1 MGKDIIK
8 TVQWVLILALV
19 IYILFAKSCG
29 SKPDVTKTV
38 TRKDG
43 KPELVKI
50 TETTTFDTTRWIA
63 TYKANTKP
71 IIKWR
76 KPKNDTVLVESKPLF
91 SPCDSVFASL
101 DSGTIEGVKYSIQ
114 DTTADNRVIGRSIRL
129 EVPQTQITKQV
140 FKTNDSLRVDTVY
153 VETKESTASKIKWGL
168 RICAACAVPA
178 GIIGVFVPK

>member
-1 MGKDIIK
+1 MKEKLLTLLVG
-8 TVQWVLILALV
+8 VILGIMIPILV
-19 IYILFAKSCG
+19 NRCD
-29 SKPDVTKTV
+29 SKPDITKTV
-38 TRKDG
+38 TKKIG
-43 KPELVKI
+43 KTELVKS
-50 TETTTFDTTRWIA
+50 TETTKFDTTRWIA

-71 IIKWR
+71 IIKWK
-76 KPKNDTVLVESKPLF
+76 KPKNDTVIVESKPLF

-101 DSGTIEGVKYSIQ
+101 DSGTIDGIKYAIQ

-129 EVPQTQITKQV
+129 EVPQTQITKKV

>member
-71 IIKWR
+71 IIKWK
-76 KPKNDTVLVESKPLF
+76 KPKNDTVIVESKPLF
-91 SPCDSVFASL
+91 SPCDSVFASM
-101 DSGTIEGVKYSIQ
+101 DSGTIDGIKYAIQ
-114 DTTADNRVIGRSIRL
+114 DTTSDNRVIGRSIWL
-129 EVPQTQITKQV
+129 EVTQTQITKQV

-153 VETKESTASKIKWGL
+153 IETKESTASKIKWGL

-178 GIIGVFVPK
+178 GIIGAFVPK

>member
-8 TVQWVLILALV
+8 TIQWVLILALV
-19 IYILFAKSCG
+19 VYILFAKSCD
-29 SKPDVTKTV
+29 SKNDVTKTV
-38 TRKDG
+38 TKKQG
-43 KPELVKI
+43 QKKLVK
-50 TETTTFDTTRWIA
+50 TSETTTFDTLRWIA

-71 IIKWR
+71 IIKWK

-101 DSGTIEGVKYSIQ
+101 DSGTIDGIKYAIQ

-153 VETKESTASKIKWGL
+153 VNQKQKFGTNAKWFFKGFALGGVLGL
-168 RICAACAVPA
+168 
-178 GIIGVFVPK
+178 GTGVFVLK

>member
-1 MGKDIIK
+1 MKEKLLTLLVGVILGIM
-8 TVQWVLILALV
+8 TLILV
-19 IYILFAKSCG
+19 NRCG

-38 TRKDG
+38 TRKEG
-43 KPELVKI
+43 KTELVKS
-50 TETTTFDTTRWIA
+50 TETIKFDTTRWIA

-71 IIKWR
+71 IIKWK
-76 KPKNDTVLVESKPLF
+76 KPKNDTVIVESKPLF

-101 DSGTIEGVKYSIQ
+101 DSGTIDGIKYAIQ

>member
-1 MGKDIIK
+1 MKEKLLTLLVG
-8 TVQWVLILALV
+8 VILGIMIPILV
-19 IYILFAKSCG
+19 NRCD
-29 SKPDVTKTV
+29 SKPDITKTV
-38 TRKDG
+38 TKKIG
-43 KPELVKI
+43 KTELVKS
-50 TETTTFDTTRWIA
+50 TETTKFDTTRWIA

-71 IIKWR
+71 IIKWK
-76 KPKNDTVLVESKPLF
+76 KPKNDTVIVESKPLF

-101 DSGTIEGVKYSIQ
+101 DSGTIDGIKYAIQ

>member
-1 MGKDIIK
+1 MGIMIP
-8 TVQWVLILALV
+8 ILV
-19 IYILFAKSCG
+19 NRCD
-29 SKPDVTKTV
+29 SKPDITKTV
-38 TRKDG
+38 TKKIG
-43 KPELVKI
+43 KTELVKS
-50 TETTTFDTTRWIA
+50 TETTKFDTTRWIA

-71 IIKWR
+71 IIKWK
-76 KPKNDTVLVESKPLF
+76 KPKNDTVIVESKPLF

-101 DSGTIEGVKYSIQ
+101 DSGTIDGIKYAIQ
-114 DTTADNRVIGRSIRL
+114 DTTSDNRVIGRSIKF
-129 EVPQTQITKQV
+129 EVTQTQITKQV

>member
-1 MGKDIIK
+1 MKDTLIK
-8 TVQWVLILALV
+8 IAVGILIG
-19 IYILFAKSCG
+19 ILFILSILTCRRNE
-29 SKPDVTKTV
+29 TKTV
-38 TRKDG
+38 TTKKQG
-43 KPELVKI
+43 KAELVKS
-50 TETTTFDTTRWIA
+50 TETIRFDTLKWIA

-71 IIKWR
+71 VIKWA
-76 KPKNDTVLVESKPLF
+76 KPKSIHDTIEVKPLY
-91 SPCDSVFASL
+91 SPCDSIFASQ
-101 DSGTIEGVKYSIQ
+101 DTGSIEGVKYAIV
-114 DTTADNRVIGRSIRL
+114 DTISDNMVIGRSIKF